1 MEDKSLNR
9 PVLERIAKE
18 VMGIEDPDAI
28 EAFVNEFVF
37 SMLLD

>member
-1 MEDKSLNR
+1 MDNKNLNR

-18 VMGIEDPDAI
+18 VFGIKEPNLID
-28 EAFVNEFVF
+28 AFVNEFVF